1 MSMYIASF
9 AVSFP
14 GRTVLRPVQLKEKAV
29 SIVLVD
35 QVSTLKGHLSK
46 SPKLWV
52 SLSLLSETGNGTRCP
67 LCDAARM
74 GFLG

>member
-1 MSMYIASF
+1 MFMYVASF
-9 AVSFP
+9 AISFP
-14 GRTVLRPVQLKEKAV
+14 RRVVFRPVQLKEKALE
-29 SIVLVD
+29 IVLVD

-52 SLSLLSETGNGTRCP
+52 SLSLLSGTGNGMRCP
-67 LCDAARM
+67 FCDVARM